1 MDANASV
8 NACSCGHDLT
18 NTSMSST
25 STDGRSRCSST
36 SWSQSVVQRRWRSLA
51 RAQVP
56 GQLTTEGLF
65 SDYPTAVTA
74 AAQAERS
81 QQLVAF
87 EKRYQSLVDRVDR
100 RTTVIQ
106 AAPL

>member
-8 NACSCGHDLT
+8 KACSCGHELT

-51 RAQVP
+51 VKLRDMSSEHKFL
-56 GQLTTEGLF
+56 GN
-65 SDYPTAVTA
+65 
-74 AAQAERS
+74 
-81 QQLVAF
+81 
-87 EKRYQSLVDRVDR
+87 
-100 RTTVIQ
+100 
-106 AAPL
+106 

>member
-1 MDANASV
+1 MAVRGAV
-8 NACSCGHDLT
+8 PLAGCSRW
-18 NTSMSST
+18 SSA
-25 STDGRSRCSST
+25 DG
-36 SWSQSVVQRRWRSLA
+36 A

-87 EKRYQSLVDRVDR
+87 EKRYQSHVDRVDR